1 MSHHAAIP
9 EGFTRSIEQAWERTL
24 AVAQN
29 HVQAFDDQGR
39 QPPPQPSDN
48 QQQQDTQSNRTS
60 SEFYDRERHMMHALD
75 VLFGYAHEGPGYLAF
90 IQTMTMILDS
100 DSPVAMAFLSHIIER
115 SALPSKQTMES
126 ISPAIL
132 STMKQPGQH
141 QPSTSPAN
149 FLHRLISNIGI
160 KSKNAKLVEYTRLK
174 LNATVIWSLLAEKY
188 AGEMCMHMWSDQVGR
203 LLIDM
208 LVDSDEDLMVRLF
221 ALLALEKFS
230 LTGTIKNNIL
240 ETSDI
245 QNVLQQVIDECEKA
259 NNGFYAMTRYLL
271 DQADSDDI
279 LKLPPRRQRVNSKD
293 NQLDALD
300 QKLLAEKQQQHPT
313 AVWGVL
319 KHMICT
325 STGQI
330 TRRWKRQSALDKTR
344 HKTLT
349 PTPTLSNIATGSQ
362 PTTKLDPLT
371 FVDNQ
376 TYYSPLPQQPNSKY
390 DRQETQKRLGKKG
403 GPVLV
408 SHHSASTD
416 ASSTE
421 KNQQKQPEHT
431 LMNCFDTGFIPPQ
444 GSIRE
449 SWAKYLQLSFCAR
462 WALEN
467 VFNEGKQ
474 QIKSSPWNLSH
485 IRTIMNPFDSTPH
498 WKLGINGLELRNDRP
513 HFESIRATS
522 SVKTGKWYYETL
534 LLSSGIMQLGWATS
548 RCRFTPE
555 EGYGVGDD
563 CNGFAFDTYR
573 TAVWADGTAV
583 YPQIKLKVRCQSGDV
598 LGSYLDLDNGLCSYF
613 INGKDLGLTI
623 EFENPT
629 KQAAKA
635 NAEASKKQKMTT
647 TPMETTNSPTSDSSS
662 ASAASSPSPILPV
675 LDESNA
681 ADARHGKTND
691 FSDTPTDRPSPSN
704 SSTPMEPSATPPSSS
719 DAAFTKG
726 KRHRE
731 PHRHYRHHHHYH
743 NYRQIP
749 SQDQS
754 SSSTETFK
762 TANSSS
768 AQSPTVQTSP
778 PEEKPSTS
786 ATTNATSTTCEK
798 PTTAASATTPP
809 PVPERGSAKGLG
821 LYPAVSLTTHQHILI
836 NLGDRPWIYP
846 PPISVRY
853 RGISEA
859 GRLDSDYRRRVLRWV
874 NQRGYRIRKLH
885 LAENHSPIRPHYNNS
900 HHHHHHHHHHG
911 ACGASASASGS
922 GERNVKRTNT
932 NGCCYYAGGDGSSN
946 DDYSSASPVSLTS
959 TTSTDSLVEYD
970 WDGPL
975 CTICFSEPKNVILLP
990 CQHGGIGQNCAKLL
1004 DMCHLCRSTIDDR
1017 VMTNDIEEDST
1028 SIADGIQV

>member
-39 QPPPQPSDN
+39 QPPPQPTDN
-48 QQQQDTQSNRTS
+48 QQQQDTQSNRAS

-132 STMKQPGQH
+132 STMKQCRQH
-141 QPSTSPAN
+141 QPSTSPPVN
-149 FLHRLISNIGI
+149 ILNRLISTIGI

-188 AGEMCMHMWSDQVGR
+188 AGEMCMHMWSDQVGH

-208 LVDSDEDLMVRLF
+208 LVDPDEDLMVRLF

-271 DQADSDDI
+271 DQTDADDI
-279 LKLPPRRQRVNSKD
+279 LKLPPRRQR
-293 NQLDALD
+293 
-300 QKLLAEKQQQHPT
+300 
-313 AVWGVL
+313 
-319 KHMICT
+319 
-325 STGQI
+325 I

-344 HKTLT
+344 HKTS
-349 PTPTLSNIATGSQ
+349 TLPNTATGSQ

-371 FVDNQ
+371 FVDSQ
-376 TYYSPLPQQPNSKY
+376 TYYSPLPQQRDPKY
-390 DRQETQKRLGKKG
+390 DRRRAGKKG

-408 SHHSASTD
+408 SDHSTSLN

-421 KNQQKQPEHT
+421 QIQQKQPDHT

-444 GSIRE
+444 GTIRE
-449 SWAKYLQLSFCAR
+449 SWAKYLQLSFCAQ

-485 IRTIMNPFDSTPH
+485 IRTIMNPFDATPH

-635 NAEASKKQKMTT
+635 NAEAIHERKMAT

-662 ASAASSPSPILPV
+662 ASAASSPSPTLPF
-675 LDESNA
+675 LDESNTA
-681 ADARHGKTND
+681 ESLHGKTND
-691 FSDTPTDRPSPSN
+691 LSESLIDRPSPSN
-704 SSTPMEPSATPPSSS
+704 SSTPMASSANPSSS
-719 DAAFTKG
+719 NDSAFTKG

-754 SSSTETFK
+754 SSSTDTFK

-768 AQSPTVQTSP
+768 TQSLNALTSSP
-778 PEEKPSTS
+778 KEK
-786 ATTNATSTTCEK
+786 ATTSTTS
-798 PTTAASATTPP
+798 TTATTATATTTTPP

-885 LAENHSPIRPHYNNS
+885 LAENHSPIRPHS
-900 HHHHHHHHHHG
+900 HTCG
-911 ACGASASASGS
+911 GASTSSDG
-922 GERNVKRTNT
+922 GVKRAST
-932 NGCCYYAGGDGSSN
+932 NGCCSN

-975 CTICFSEPKNVILLP
+975 CTICFSEPKNIILLP

-1017 VMTNDIEEDST
+1017 VMTNDIDEDST